1 MRERE
6 WILSDEDFSMEL
18 LRWLKA
24 QKRVT
29 TKNTQKFV
37 NDELFAREGGL
48 LKLAQYGLSLPI
60 STTTINV
67 WMRKLGCKH
76 DKVRQ
81 SYYTDGNERPDVQ
94 AARKEYLRKQRKLA
108 LSKPCWVRVDGHP

>member
-6 WILSDEDFSMEL
+6 WILSDEEFSMEL

-76 DKVRQ
+76 YKVRQ
-81 SYYTDGNERPDVQ
+81 SYVLHRRSR
-94 AARKEYLRKQRKLA
+94 AA
-108 LSKPCWVRVDGHP
+108 

>member
-6 WILSDEDFSMEL
+6 WILSEEDLSMERL
-18 LRWLKA
+18 GWLKA

-29 TKNTQKFV
+29 TKSTHKFV
-37 NDELFAREGGL
+37 NEQLLVREGGN
-48 LKLAQYGLSLPI
+48 LKLVEYGLSLPI

-76 DKVRQ
+76 DGVKQ
-81 SYYTDGNERPDVQ
+81 S
-94 AARKEYLRKQRKLA
+94 
-108 LSKPCWVRVDGHP
+108 